1 VSAIVADASVIV
13 RWFVEEE
20 HSEPALRLRD
30 DQVEQ
35 RVRIVIPSLAG
46 YEVLNALRYSGSFG
60 AEELVEASRALDGY
74 QFMEVG
80 MGGRYAEVAVRISL
94 DYGVTVYDAAYLS
107 IAKLKGLEVYTA
119 RGKFD
124 SVYTV
129 QCASKSRR
137 DRLPRAC
144 FPKCPCPR

>member
-1 VSAIVADASVIV
+1 MSAIVADASVIV

-119 RGKFD
+119 DEELLRRVKKLGFARHVKEY
-124 SVYTV
+124 SGVI
-129 QCASKSRR
+129 ASEK
-137 DRLPRAC
+137 DEP
-144 FPKCPCPR
+144 